1 MKVFQL
7 RDYTKEELLQKKHDL
22 EEELFNLRLKK
33 MTKQLE
39 NPLKLRNLKRDIAKI
54 NTILNEDEKG
64 IRRLAAESEIK
75 KTVSS
80 SVKKE

>member
-22 EEELFNLRLKK
+22 EEELFNLRLRK

-39 NPLKLRNLKRDIAKI
+39 NPLKLRNLRKEIARI
-54 NTILNEDEKG
+54 NTILKEDEKG
-64 IRRLAAESEIK
+64 IRRLASEAEVKLAGSK
-75 KTVSS
+75 
-80 SVKKE
+80 VKKE

>member
-1 MKVFQL
+1 MKIFQL

-39 NPLKLRNLKRDIAKI
+39 NPLRLRNLRRDIARI
-54 NTILNEDEKG
+54 NTLLSEDEKG
-64 IRRLAAESEIK
+64 IRRLAAESDVPK
-75 KTVSS
+75 SKSS
-80 SVKKE
+80 AKKE

>member
-1 MKVFQL
+1 MKIFQL

-22 EEELFNLRLKK
+22 EEELFNLKLRK

-39 NPLKLRNLKRDIAKI
+39 NPLKLRNLKRDIARI

-64 IRRLAAESEIK
+64 IRRLATESEVK
-75 KTVSS
+75 KTISS
-80 SVKKE
+80 DKKE

>member
-1 MKVFQL
+1 MKIFQL

-39 NPLKLRNLKRDIAKI
+39 NPLRLRNLKRDIARI

-64 IRRLAAESEIK
+64 IRRLASESEVK

-80 SVKKE
+80 GKKE

>member
-7 RDYTKEELLQKKHDL
+7 REYTKEELLQKKYDL
-22 EEELFNLRLKK
+22 QEELFNLKLRK

-39 NPLKLRNLKRDIAKI
+39 NPLKLRNLRREIARI

-64 IRRLAAESEIK
+64 IRRLASEAEIK
-75 KTVSS
+75 QSS
-80 SVKKE
+80 SRIKKE

>member
-22 EEELFNLRLKK
+22 KEELFNLKLRK

-39 NPLKLRNLKRDIAKI
+39 NPLKLRNLKRDIARI
-54 NTILNEDEKG
+54 NTVLNEDEQR
-64 IRRLAAESEIK
+64 IRRLTSESEVK

-80 SVKKE
+80 GKKE

>member
-22 EEELFNLRLKK
+22 EEELYNLKLKK

-39 NPLKLRNLKRDIAKI
+39 NPLKLRNLRKEIARI
-54 NTILNEDEKG
+54 NTILTEDEKG
-64 IRRLAAESEIK
+64 IRRLASEAEVKLAGSK
-75 KTVSS
+75 
-80 SVKKE
+80 VKKE